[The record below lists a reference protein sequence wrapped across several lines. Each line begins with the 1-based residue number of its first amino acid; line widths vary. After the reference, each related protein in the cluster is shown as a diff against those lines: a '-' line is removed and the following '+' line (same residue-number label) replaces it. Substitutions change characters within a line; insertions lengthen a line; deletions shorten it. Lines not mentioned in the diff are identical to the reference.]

1 MSELVNNFPE
11 FIFMGS
17 VLMFYFITAVFI
29 VTLFI
34 SEVTEN
40 GWVALVSFT
49 IFALAT
55 KFFGNFQITDYITFK
70 LIGIYLLIG
79 LVHSLIRT
87 FFYGRKREFNKKR
100 LLQLYGNND
109 KWKLT
114 NYDDITKSD
123 LKGNVFRWWFLFPVS
138 LLTWIFSDL
147 MRDLWNFL
155 YKQFKKAFEYILDL
169 GLKSIK

>member
-49 IFALAT
+49 IFAL
-55 KFFGNFQITDYITFK
+55 D
-70 LIGIYLLIG
+70 
-79 LVHSLIRT
+79 
-87 FFYGRKREFNKKR
+87 
-100 LLQLYGNND
+100 
-109 KWKLT
+109 
-114 NYDDITKSD
+114 
-123 LKGNVFRWWFLFPVS
+123 
-138 LLTWIFSDL
+138 
-147 MRDLWNFL
+147 
-155 YKQFKKAFEYILDL
+155 
-169 GLKSIK
+169 

>member
-17 VLMFYFITAVFI
+17 VVMFYLITAVFI
-29 VTLFI
+29 ASLFI

-40 GWVALVSFT
+40 GWVALISFT
-49 IFALAT
+49 IFAIVT
-55 KFFGNFQITDYITFK
+55 KFFGNFEITDYVTFK

-87 FFYGRKREFNKKR
+87 FFYGRKRGLNKKK
-100 LLQLYGNND
+100 LSELHGKDN
-109 KWKLT
+109 WKLT
-114 NYDDITKSD
+114 DYDDITKSC
-123 LKGNVFRWWFLFPVS
+123 LKGNVLRWWFLFPVS